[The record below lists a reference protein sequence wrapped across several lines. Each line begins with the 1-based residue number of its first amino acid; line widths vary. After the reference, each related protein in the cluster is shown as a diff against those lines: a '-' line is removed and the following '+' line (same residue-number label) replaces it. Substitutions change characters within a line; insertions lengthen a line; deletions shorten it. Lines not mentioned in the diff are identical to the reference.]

1 MTHPFQIGDTVSVDL
16 WSPNTCGFER
26 RMAVVMHAYV
36 DTYGRYACLLY
47 PVDETQFKRVLP
59 GSTYR
64 SIKPHAESHV
74 MCFADDLALVH
85 PSPWRTIPVKGKLLP
100 MVGEPLGVRN
110 VTVNSVNWTPMFVAV
125 NGTRHSKSTVPKS
138 NFTTF

>member
-1 MTHPFQIGDTVSVDL
+1 MTQTFQIGDTVRVDL
-16 WSPNTCGFER
+16 WSPNTCGFESR
-26 RMAVVMHAYV
+26 IAIVIHAYIE
-36 DTYGRYACLLY
+36 TYGRYACLLY
-47 PVDETQFKRVLP
+47 PVDETHFERVLP

-64 SIKPHAESHV
+64 SIKPQAGSYV
-74 MCFADDLALVH
+74 MCFAEELTLVH

-110 VTVNSVNWTPMFVAV
+110 VTVNSVNWTPAHVSV
-125 NGTRHSKSTVPKS
+125 NGVRHSKSTVPKS